1 MEMAAFAALNSL
13 LGGLEGVEVFV
24 DEDGAGVAVA
34 VDVDVVDV
42 VGVVGTI
49 GLLAGLAAVVVDFAF
64 VASTAGGGG
73 TVVSRREASEPW
85 GATS

>member
-24 DEDGAGVAVA
+24 NEDGAGVAVA
-34 VDVDVVDV
+34 VVGVVV
-42 VGVVGTI
+42 VGV